1 MMMSSENPHNW
12 KIEKTTHGCG
22 SVSYKLIGADDWNE
36 QYYRRNDWAFYDES
50 PQEKLKRWRDRW
62 DKDQLYKIIVSREI
76 IE

>member
-1 MMMSSENPHNW
+1 MSSENPHDW

-22 SVSYKLIGADDWNE
+22 SVSYRLVGATEYNCSYYQRYDW
-36 QYYRRNDWAFYDES
+36 DFTSES

-62 DKDQLYKIIVSREI
+62 DKDQLYKVIVSREI